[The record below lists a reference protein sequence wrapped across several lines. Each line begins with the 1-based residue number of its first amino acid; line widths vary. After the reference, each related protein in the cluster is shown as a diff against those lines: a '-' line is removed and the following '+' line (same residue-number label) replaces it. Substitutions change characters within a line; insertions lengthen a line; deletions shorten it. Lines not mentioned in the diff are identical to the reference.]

1 MLHSTPTT
9 PFRTMAPQSTYQTIT
24 EFDFGKT
31 GYQTFTA
38 PEDGWVC
45 VYFSGSVPSD
55 LFLANQSCGMEVSF
69 VKRGNSAAYIPC
81 SKGDTIAF
89 YSSGVGNSY
98 SWARFIPARVGVV
111 VVLLLCF
118 FFSKRKEDRA
128 DVK

>member
-31 GYQTFTA
+31 GYQTFIA

-69 VKRGNSAAYIPC
+69 VKRGNSAAYMPC

-98 SWARFIPARVGVV
+98 SWARFIPARVGGRSRIVA
-111 VVLLLCF
+111 LLLFLKKKGGQSRC
-118 FFSKRKEDRA
+118 
-128 DVK
+128 